1 MTGVPASVSSVLV
14 LTSRSAR
21 KPEYLLAHTNEVLE
35 RLVAER
41 TASLQMAN
49 EDLRHNEKIIRHLV
63 LTDPLT
69 EVANRRCLNER
80 LDQEINRLRRYRR
93 PLSLILCDID
103 FFKKVNDTYGHDIG
117 DLVLKVFATTVK
129 SALRREDLL
138 GRYGGEEFVV
148 ILPETVIKQ
157 AGEVAE
163 RIRTRVEAPCPR
175 PGAQRCDGK
184 LWRGRGARGR

>member
-1 MTGVPASVSSVLV
+1 M
-14 LTSRSAR
+14 
-21 KPEYLLAHTNEVLE
+21 
-35 RLVAER
+35 AER

-163 RIRTRVEAPCPR
+163 RIRTRIESLALAQVPNGVTASFGVAEAQEGDNQDDLIR
-175 PGAQRCDGK
+175 RADQTLYTSK
-184 LWRGRGARGR
+184 HTGRNRVTLDEPSLAAV